1 MISLATYLMSLVGIT
16 LLALLIA
23 CVGSMATMVL
33 FDLFVTS
40 PDPNEAKNVHTSWR
54 N

>member
-1 MISLATYLMSLVGIT
+1 MIAFATYLGSLVGMT

-23 CVGSMATMVL
+23 CVGSMVTMVL

-40 PDPNEAKNVHTSWR
+40 PDPEQARNVY
-54 N
+54 NGGK